1 MPRKIK
7 KGFSICGVN
16 LGKFFNYSINFIPN
30 CTIFVL
36 LGDVESNPGP
46 FWKKGDD
53 PIENLQN
60 IIDDQADD
68 IKDLRDTIDNQ
79 NDVIDELKNKINEVT
94 NRLSELSED
103 EDKTKENTD
112 KCERMIESLQKDS
125 DRNFERFSEN
135 DSKFGQ
141 ELLQQKVIC

>member
-1 MPRKIK
+1 MDYCT
-7 KGFSICGVN
+7 FS
-16 LGKFFNYSINFIPN
+16 
-30 CTIFVL
+30 
-36 LGDVESNPGP
+36 GDVESNPGP

-94 NRLSELSED
+94 SRLSELSED
-103 EDKTKENTD
+103 ENKTKENTE
-112 KCERMIESLQKDS
+112 KCERMIQSLQKDS
-125 DRNFERFSEN
+125 DRNFETFSEN
-135 DSKFGQ
+135 DSKFGR
-141 ELLQQKVIC
+141 ELLQQKVNFSPKQNIPLSCRKPCFFLIQSASKCQG